1 MELSILRDGSSSM
14 LTQLAGLLIFL
25 LPAAS
30 LVTSYGGSGPFTALA
45 LMSLLVLPFLPGRQQ
60 LEREEKLLLLAFAA
74 FFVWAI
80 ASMYIAGVSDDAMR
94 RLSRYSRF
102 FTVIP
107 VYFLIR
113 RLQPSA
119 YWLLAGVIVG
129 CIASGLYAIMQ
140 IWFDWESHY
149 PGRASGTHHPV
160 YFGDFSMLM
169 AFLAIGMLRLAPSNI
184 YKWIIVAA
192 FCMGVLASIL
202 SGTRTAWAAA
212 PVMLSVLIWQHWRVF
227 SSRRKLA
234 IVMVILLLPLT
245 LYSLPSTNMANRINE
260 AMQDVD
266 RYENNV
272 TVATS
277 LGQRFEMWR
286 VSWQLIKAHPWLG
299 IGTGN
304 FQKETGKM
312 IDAGELTEAVRP
324 FGNPHN
330 EFINTMVTRGII
342 GLATLLAI
350 FIVPLRIFARK
361 WKWTN
366 VREAA
371 LAGSGVVVVA
381 GFVVFSLTASPFER
395 ALPAST
401 YVFYIVIIAALL
413 HRHGAA
419 DRPVRFRD
427 E

>member
-1 MELSILRDGSSSM
+1 
-14 LTQLAGLLIFL
+14 
-25 LPAAS
+25 
-30 LVTSYGGSGPFTALA
+30 
-45 LMSLLVLPFLPGRQQ
+45 
-60 LEREEKLLLLAFAA
+60 
-74 FFVWAI
+74 
-80 ASMYIAGVSDDAMR
+80 
-94 RLSRYSRF
+94 
-102 FTVIP
+102 
-107 VYFLIR
+107 
-113 RLQPSA
+113 
-119 YWLLAGVIVG
+119 
-129 CIASGLYAIMQ
+129 MQ

-169 AFLAIGMLRLAPSNI
+169 AFLAIGMMQLAPSNV
-184 YKWIIVAA
+184 YKWIIAAA

-212 PVMLSVLIWQHWRVF
+212 PVMLAVLIWQHWQAF

-245 LYSLPSTNMANRINE
+245 LYSLPSTNIANRINE

-312 IDAGELTEAVRP
+312 IDAGELTAAVRP

-330 EFINTMVTRGII
+330 EFINTTVTRGII

-350 FIVPLRIFARK
+350 FIAPLRIFTRK
-361 WKWTN
+361 WRQAN
-366 VREAA
+366 ARDAA

-401 YVFYIVIIAALL
+401 YVFYIVVLAALL
-413 HRHGAA
+413 HR
-419 DRPVRFRD
+419 RSLTD
-427 E
+427 ESARVS

>member
-1 MELSILRDGSSSM
+1 MGSSILRVGSGGM

-60 LEREEKLLLLAFAA
+60 LEREEKLLLFAFAA

-80 ASMYIAGVSDDAMR
+80 ASMYIAGISDDAMR

-102 FTVIP
+102 FTFIP

-119 YWLLAGVIVG
+119 HWLLAGVVVG

-140 IWFDWESHY
+140 IWFGWEQYY

-169 AFLAIGMLRLAPSNI
+169 AFLAISMLQLAASNI
-184 YKWIIVAA
+184 YRWIIVAA
-192 FCMGVLASIL
+192 FGMGVLASIL

-212 PVMLSVLIWQHWRVF
+212 PVMLVALIWQHWHVLGP
-227 SSRRKLA
+227 RKKLG
-234 IVMVILLLPLT
+234 IVIAGLLLPLA
-245 LYSLPSTNMANRINE
+245 LYSLPFTNIANRVSE
-260 AMQDVD
+260 AMRDVD

-272 TVATS
+272 TVETS

-286 VSWQLIKAHPWLG
+286 VSWQFIKSHPLLG

-312 IDAGELTEAVRP
+312 IDAGELSEAVRP

-330 EFINTMVTRGII
+330 EFINTMVTRGVI
-342 GLATLLAI
+342 GVASLLAV
-350 FIVPLRIFARK
+350 FAVPLIIFTRK
-361 WKWTN
+361 WKSASM
-366 VREAA
+366 VDAA
-371 LAGSGVVVVA
+371 LAGGGVVVVT
-381 GFVVFSLTASPFER
+381 GFAVFSLTASPFER
-395 ALPAST
+395 ALPVSV
-401 YVFYIVIIAALL
+401 YIFYIVVIAALL
-413 HRHGAA
+413 HRRTPA
-419 DRPVRFRD
+419 DKPARVS
-427 E
+427 